1 MKQLLFPPKFIIIF
15 FSFLI
20 SKSSFSDIPYF
31 YIKPQFQQ
39 FNSTSFNQFLSSY
52 GEVNKS
58 LLKDNSLT
66 KKLGTG
72 LSLGLGLAYD
82 NRFMSSFEYSRS
94 SSIYTFDYTNGANR
108 RFKYKNNHIMFNF
121 GVGIGTR
128 LSNEDEEELILF
140 VPEFGIG
147 IGNSRIVSS
156 FDQGSSYLELKY
168 IEGTYKTFNGQINA
182 GLSFI
187 YSKKIFGVKA
197 SAKYNSSMFPT
208 TLINKSKETGKDRL
222 YLDVKNYN
230 TKTIGDAVENDLKYW
245 QFSVG
250 LFININQ
257 IFE

>member
-1 MKQLLFPPKFIIIF
+1 MRRFLFSKKYF
-15 FSFLI
+15 FLFLSFLI
-20 SKSSFSDIPYF
+20 SKSSFSEIPYF
-31 YIKPQFQQ
+31 YIKPQFHQ
-39 FNSTSFNQFLSSY
+39 FQSKSFNQFLSSF
-52 GEVNKS
+52 EQVNKS
-58 LLKDNSLT
+58 ILKENALT

-72 LSLGLGLAYD
+72 LSFGLGLAYD

-94 SSIYTFDYTNGANR
+94 SNIYTFDYANGAYR
-108 RFKYKNNHIMFNF
+108 RFKYKNNHIIFNF
-121 GVGIGTR
+121 GVGIGTK

-147 IGNSRIVSS
+147 LGNSRVVSS
-156 FDQGSSYLELKY
+156 YDHGSSYIELKY

-187 YSKKIFGVKA
+187 YSKKIFGIKA

-208 TLINKSKETGKDRL
+208 TLKNNKKETGEDRL

-245 QFSVG
+245 QYSLG